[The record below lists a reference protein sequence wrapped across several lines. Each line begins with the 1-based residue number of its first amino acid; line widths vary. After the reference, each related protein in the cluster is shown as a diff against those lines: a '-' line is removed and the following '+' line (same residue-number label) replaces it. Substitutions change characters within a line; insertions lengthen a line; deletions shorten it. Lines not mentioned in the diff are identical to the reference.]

1 MTHRKALRVTSG
13 HYHTGH
19 LVSFTAALENGYFA
33 AEGLRE
39 DDLDLIYPG
48 GLVPSIV
55 ERVALRLA
63 MKEKAI
69 DIVTD
74 CKVETVLYQNSIG
87 ADLYIIGGWRN
98 SLSRDAIFGSKGM
111 KSLGQLVGRRLGIR
125 DLAGKGH
132 TYSRFALRRVGIDPE
147 EGVEWV
153 RGIHA
158 NTEALEALKSGRVDA
173 VHAVDRGR
181 ELLEREGY
189 PMLADS
195 VAEYPYGLPARLIVA
210 TGRVLEGHPDL
221 VKAFLRGAI
230 RGYWFYRDSANFEYI
245 KDLVVRMR
253 ELAWD
258 DEERDLERHMKF
270 FSPDHLEGSP
280 FPMDG
285 SVARK
290 GLETYLD
297 EMKEEGV
304 ISSGYTLDRAL
315 KLDLVEEAFTEL
327 SGRLELR
334 DQLEE
339 AKARARRT
347 VGCQP

>member
-19 LVSFTAALENGYFA
+19 LVSFMAALEKGYFA

-48 GLVPSIV
+48 GLVPAIA

-98 SLSRDAIFGSKGM
+98 NLSRDAIFGSKGM
-111 KSLGQLVGRRLGIR
+111 KSLEGLAGRRLGIR

-132 TYSRFALRRVGIDPE
+132 TYSRFALRRAGMDPE
-147 EGVEWV
+147 QDVEWI

-158 NTEALEALKSGRVDA
+158 DTEALEALKSGRVDA

-181 ELLEREGY
+181 DLLEREGY

-195 VAEYPYGLPARLIVA
+195 LTEYPYGLPARLIVA
-210 TGRVLEGHPDL
+210 TGRISEGHPDL

-230 RGYWFYRDSANFEYI
+230 RGYWFYRDPANFEYI
-245 KDLVVRMR
+245 KDLVIRMR

-270 FSPDHLEGSP
+270 LSPDHLEASP

-297 EMKEEGV
+297 EMKEEGG
-304 ISSGYTLDRAL
+304 IPSDYSLDRAL
-315 KLDLVEEAFTEL
+315 RLELVEEAYRGL
-327 SGRLELR
+327 SERAELR
-334 DQLEE
+334 EQLEK
-339 AKARARRT
+339 AKARAHKT
-347 VGCQP
+347 TGFNL